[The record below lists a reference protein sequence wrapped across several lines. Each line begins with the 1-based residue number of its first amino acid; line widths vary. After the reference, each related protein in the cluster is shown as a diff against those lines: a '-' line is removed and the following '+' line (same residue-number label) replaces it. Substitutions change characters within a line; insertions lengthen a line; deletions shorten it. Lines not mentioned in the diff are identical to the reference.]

1 MGKSKRKRNKEGKI
15 KEKEKESPKNKDVK
29 DYKVKYI
36 GESSR
41 SAYERG
47 KEHFNAFR
55 DIDEQ
60 SHILKHFLLVHEGME
75 MKDLK
80 FGIRITGNYR
90 TAIERQISEAV
101 KIEREIK
108 KGKKILT
115 SKSEF
120 NRCEIPRLN
129 ASSKKDA
136 LNDLKEEH
144 EETKRLKIKMRQIR
158 KRKKDKR
165 IEDEMKNPSIERVCI
180 EILND
185 DNRQW

>member
-60 SHILKHFLLVHEGME
+60 SHILKHFLLVHEGIE
-75 MKDLK
+75 LKDLK
-80 FGIRITGNYR
+80 FGMRITGNYC
-90 TAIERQISEAV
+90 TAIETDVIGSKDR
-101 KIEREIK
+101 ER
-108 KGKKILT
+108 
-115 SKSEF
+115 
-120 NRCEIPRLN
+120 
-129 ASSKKDA
+129 D
-136 LNDLKEEH
+136 KE
-144 EETKRLKIKMRQIR
+144 R
-158 KRKKDKR
+158 
-165 IEDEMKNPSIERVCI
+165 
-180 EILND
+180 
-185 DNRQW
+185 